1 VQFAPRRRELTLEE
15 RLAKWAAACIGGSIV
30 MVGVLVALAFTIA
43 TRSAWV
49 VLAVACLL
57 VYGAQVYYLGSIG
70 KFAPQRRLQIWLLSF
85 LGHFLLFGAVLWV
98 IGELS
103 VALAVLLPEVVSGAM
118 HLVGIHHAFRAL
130 RAA

>member
-1 VQFAPRRRELTLEE
+1 ML
-15 RLAKWAAACIGGSIV
+15 
-30 MVGVLVALAFTIA
+30 GVLVALAFTIA

-49 VLAVACLL
+49 VVAVACLL

-70 KFAPQRRLQIWLLSF
+70 KFAPQQRLQIWLLSF
-85 LGHFLLFGAVLWV
+85 LGHFLLFGVVLWG

-118 HLVGIHHAFRAL
+118 HLVGIHHAVRAL
-130 RAA
+130 RAT